1 MLYIKLT
8 LDQTARMPPKVKTDA
23 EKHIIRTA
31 IMDAARELFIHQG
44 VEAVTMRAVA
54 KRVGYSATSLYLY
67 FSDKE
72 QLLRAVVDAD
82 VIKLAQALKSTL
94 TISDP
99 LQRFLQFGEH
109 YVQFALTNPN
119 HYRMMFMTQ
128 HPPCDQALSSIEQNN
143 PEQDGYAQLISVVTS
158 AWHAGIFKSALTDP
172 ILIAQTIWAALHGV
186 CSLQIN
192 MADDAWINWRP
203 LESRIQAMVQ
213 MSMHGLMKEP
223 SHE

>member
-1 MLYIKLT
+1 M

-54 KRVGYSATSLYLY
+54 NRVGYSATSLYLY

-99 LQRFLQFGEH
+99 LQRFLQFGQH

-128 HPPCDQALSSIEQNN
+128 HPPCDPALSSIEQNN

-192 MADDAWINWRP
+192 MADDAWVNWRP